1 MTTLTVAAASAIGF
15 IVSIIILIMTTET
28 TLLRGRTL
36 KRLSIAVLILGT
48 FVLGTACSTTYLGT
62 TKSGKPVGYV
72 KRAVFTTKIKDREP
86 TNNIKKLDNNRQ
98 KIYYFTDLRG
108 MKGQKVKHRWVYK
121 GKVRAEVSFKVNGQ
135 RWRVYSSKTLNRGWL
150 GDWTVS
156 TVDRYGRTL
165 SRNSFT
171 YSKARGFFGRST
183 PTKAPAKARSKAGSK
198 ESYLDKGA
206 RKASEFY
213 KELFGDD

>member
-15 IVSIIILIMTTET
+15 IVSIIILVMTTEAA
-28 TLLRGRTL
+28 LLRRRAL
-36 KRLSIAVLILGT
+36 KRLSIAVLILGA
-48 FVLGTACSTTYLGT
+48 FVLGTACSTMHRGT
-62 TKSGKPVGYV
+62 TRAKKPVGYV
-72 KRAVFTTKIKDREP
+72 KRAVFTTKIKNREP
-86 TNNIKKLDNNRQ
+86 TNNIRKLGNDRK

-108 MKGQKVKHRWVYK
+108 MKGQKVKHRWIYK
-121 GKVRAEVSFKVNGQ
+121 GKVRAEVPFKVNGQ
-135 RWRVYSSKTLNRGWL
+135 RWRVYSSKKLNRGWL

-183 PTKAPAKARSKAGSK
+183 PAKAPSKGSSK

-206 RKASEFY
+206 RKAGELY
-213 KELFGDD
+213 KELFGED